1 MFLELIATFA
11 AGIGAAAAVFALAHL
26 TGGRL
31 PRYAAPAA
39 AGLAM
44 LAYAIWS
51 EYSWASRT
59 AGTLPEGVEVLVAIP
74 ESKLWRPWT
83 HVVPQVT
90 RFMALDRAGVQTN
103 PEAPGVL
110 LADIYL
116 FARWNPPARLPQF
129 VDCPNRARAEVTEAA
144 LADLSQAAWRSAP
157 KDDPLLEAL
166 CTS

>member
-11 AGIGAAAAVFALAHL
+11 AGIGAAAAVLVLAHL
-26 TGGRL
+26 SGGRL

-51 EYSWASRT
+51 EYSWAARM
-59 AGTLPEGVEVLVAIP
+59 AGTLPEGVEVIHEVA
-74 ESKLWRPWT
+74 ESKPWKPWT
-83 HVVPQVT
+83 YAVPQVT
-90 RFMALDRAGVQTN
+90 RFVVLDRAGVQSN
-103 PEAPGVL
+103 PAVPGVFL
-110 LADIYL
+110 VDVYL

-144 LADLSQAAWRSAP
+144 LANPSRAAWRRAP
-157 KDDPLLEAL
+157 EDDPLLEAL